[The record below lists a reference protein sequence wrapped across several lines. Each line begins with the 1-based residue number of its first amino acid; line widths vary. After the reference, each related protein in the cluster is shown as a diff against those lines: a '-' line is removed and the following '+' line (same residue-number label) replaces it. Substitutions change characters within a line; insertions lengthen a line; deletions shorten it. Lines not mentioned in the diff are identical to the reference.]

1 MYGETWYDVIVLEHG
16 SRDIEFSSKLEKEAT
31 TKMNKLFEE
40 GYITYVVRNTVQMNG
55 VVKKHLLD
63 PYNNYVPYEVK
74 DDE

>member
-1 MYGETWYDVIVLEHG
+1 MYGEVWYDVIVLQHG

-31 TKMNKLFEE
+31 SKMEKLFKD
-40 GYITYVVRNTVQMNG
+40 GHITYVVKNTVQNNG

-63 PYNNYVPYEVK
+63 PYKNYVPYEVK